1 LYRYSG
7 HNYGETDLEKQVVSE
22 DGWLYRGSVLALN
35 RGKEAN
41 GVPWSL
47 IAHAAASN
55 LKSTAPC
62 LVQDLCNN
70 HPSVLFHACGR
81 RACNRLSIGYC
92 SLSPT
97 FFRALLTS
105 QVSLLG
111 VRELLLLDCIVDA
124 PPELLNQVFAALVRL
139 PSLRH
144 VVCGGALWT
153 LINDAKAASE
163 LLAPTSSLLA
173 SDAIF
178 KVFNVSWYSPTLF
191 HPESP

>member
-1 LYRYSG
+1 
-7 HNYGETDLEKQVVSE
+7 VVSE

-62 LVQDLCNN
+62 LVQDICNN
-70 HPSVLFHACGR
+70 YPSILFHACGR

-92 SLSPT
+92 SLSST

-111 VRELLLLDCIVDA
+111 LRELLLLDCIIDA
-124 PPELLNQVFAALVRL
+124 PPELLNQVFSVLVRL

-144 VVCGGALWT
+144 VICGGALWA
-153 LINDAKAASE
+153 LINDSKAASE
-163 LLAPTSSLLA
+163 LLAPASSLFTSSA
-173 SDAIF
+173 VF
-178 KVFNVSWYSPTLF
+178 KVFNVSWYSQTLS
-191 HPESP
+191 HRKPP